1 VLIAL
6 RANSG
11 SLRIPVDVSTNLLVT
26 YLCSIETLSRQ
37 VTLNLG
43 WSGSF
48 RAIMLS
54 AEGLDSMA
62 SQRNHIHDSVAS
74 ETETRVRSLERAL
87 AKRDIT
93 VPMGQPRRLAIS

>member
-1 VLIAL
+1 MFQPTFWLHTFVQQKH
-6 RANSG
+6 
-11 SLRIPVDVSTNLLVT
+11 
-26 YLCSIETLSRQ
+26 CSRQ
-37 VTLNLG
+37 VTLNLWAG
-43 WSGSF
+43 LGSF

-54 AEGLDSMA
+54 TEGLDSMA

-74 ETETRVRSLERAL
+74 ETETKVRSLERAL